1 LLTLGELKE
10 DELVLLELLSL
21 RESLLVLVR
30 GRESLGKLKDGLVG
44 SREGIAL
51 LSEEDIYPSARDH

>member
-1 LLTLGELKE
+1 MRALTLSELKE
-10 DELVLLELLSL
+10 DELVLLELGSL

-30 GRESLGKLKDGLVG
+30 GGESLRKLKDSLVR

-51 LSEEDIYPSARDH
+51 LSEEDI

>member
-1 LLTLGELKE
+1 MGALTLGELKE
-10 DELVLLELLSL
+10 DELVLLELGSL

-30 GRESLGKLKDGLVG
+30 GRESLRKLKDSLVR

-51 LSEEDIYPSARDH
+51 LSEEDI